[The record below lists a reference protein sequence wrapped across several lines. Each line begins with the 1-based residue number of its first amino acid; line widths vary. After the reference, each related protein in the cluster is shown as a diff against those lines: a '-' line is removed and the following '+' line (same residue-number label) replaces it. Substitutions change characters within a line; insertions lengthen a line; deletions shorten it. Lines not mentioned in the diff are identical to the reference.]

1 RAVQLAP
8 ADGNARAHYAW
19 YLALNGQFEAAD
31 AEAEKALG
39 LGPNS
44 VIVLNAVAN
53 VLNNAQRWDQAE
65 PLYPPPIRLDPP
77 DPASYPATLR
87 ATLHQHRQYSEG
99 TRLASRY
106 VERFPQIVTPA
117 ITLAAALGQLGR
129 DREAR
134 AAAAELE
141 RRSPG
146 FTITEYVRAQKQSAR
161 N

>member
-1 RAVQLAP
+1 
-8 ADGNARAHYAW
+8 
-19 YLALNGQFEAAD
+19 LNGQFEAAD

-65 PLYPPPIRLDPP
+65 ALYRRAMRLDPSDP
-77 DPASYPATLR
+77 DSYTASLAANLY
-87 ATLHQHRQYSEG
+87 QQRQYAEA

-129 DREAR
+129 EREAR

-146 FTITEYVRAQKQSAR
+146 FTIAEYVRAQKQSAR
-161 N
+161 NSVPIDHVAD